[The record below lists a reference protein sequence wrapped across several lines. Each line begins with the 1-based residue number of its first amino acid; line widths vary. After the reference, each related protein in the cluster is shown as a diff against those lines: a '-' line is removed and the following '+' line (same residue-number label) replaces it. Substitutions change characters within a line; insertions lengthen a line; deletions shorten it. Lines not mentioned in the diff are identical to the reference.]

1 MYCLNVYIY
10 LKNFDISGQNTKF
23 HHAGWDAYYTGFCFI
38 QMIHIIKKLSSK
50 TK

>member
-1 MYCLNVYIY
+1 MHLIKKLWY
-10 LKNFDISGQNTKF
+10 SGQNTKF

-38 QMIHIIKKLSSK
+38 QMIHVIKQLSCK